1 MTPLMGILFPPLQR
15 TLMKQTEEEKDK
27 HVALLLLSCK
37 KKKKQIRYELSKSL
51 RQRDIELNYKIKFR

>member
-27 HVALLLLSCK
+27 HVALLLLSW
-37 KKKKQIRYELSKSL
+37 KKKQIRYELSKSL